1 MYIIFEFYVYRLE
14 LNLKYPLTMSS
25 RQLFTHIVFFILA
38 ICTSIVS
45 SAQWKKDGTPDM
57 RYSSNKSNYGNSYSS
72 SGYGTNSSTRFQNG
86 YVKSNGTY
94 VQPHYKT
101 DVNSTNWDNFS
112 TKDNYNYY
120 NGSTGSRAR
129 DYSPEAYNYGSG
141 KPIYQGP
148 NGGQYYYNDKGNKT
162 YVPKRW

>member
-1 MYIIFEFYVYRLE
+1 MTKKL
-14 LNLKYPLTMSS
+14 
-25 RQLFTHIVFFILA
+25 LFSKILFSVLVLFSTLA
-38 ICTSIVS
+38 A
-45 SAQWKKDGTPDM
+45 SAQYKKDGTPDM
-57 RYSSNKSNYGNSYSS
+57 RYNSNRNSYGSSYSS
-72 SGYGTNSSTRFQNG
+72 PSYGTNSSTRYQNG
-86 YVKSNGTY
+86 YVKDNGTY

-101 DVNSTNWDNFS
+101 NVNNTNWDNFS

-120 NGSTGSRAR
+120 NNTTGTKAK

-141 KPIYQGP
+141 KPIYQGQ